1 MGMRILITG
10 GRGQLGRE
18 LQVAFASQTVLAT
31 DEPELDVTDAAAVG
45 RAVDA
50 YRPGLIIHA
59 AALTDTRGCENDP
72 ALAMRVNG
80 DGTRNITLAC
90 RRAGAALLYV
100 GTNEVFDGAKGEPY
114 LEADEPRAINAYGS
128 SKLAGEQHARFLLQ
142 KAYIVRTSWL
152 YGGGNDFPAKV
163 LQAASGELPMVTD
176 EVSSPTWAHD
186 LAQAIARLIERN
198 PPAGTYHLA
207 NDGGCSRF
215 DWAER
220 VLALA
225 GREDVVLRPI
235 TLAEYAERDRKLGRK
250 PVPKPPFSALAN
262 TAAAALGVVLRPWP
276 EALAEYFAT
285 TPAGQPART
294 PD

>member
-1 MGMRILITG
+1 MRILITG

-18 LQVAFASQTVLAT
+18 LQLAFASQTVLAT
-31 DEPELDVTDAAAVG
+31 DLPELDVTDAAVVG
-45 RAVDA
+45 RTVDEF
-50 YRPGLIIHA
+50 RPDLIIHA
-59 AALTDTRGCENDP
+59 AAFTDTRGCENDP
-72 ALAMRVNG
+72 ERAMRVNG
-80 DGTRNITLAC
+80 DGTRNVVLAC
-90 RRAGAALLYV
+90 RRVGAALLYV
-100 GTNEVFDGAKGEPY
+100 STNEVFDGGKGEPY

-186 LAQAIARLIERN
+186 LAQAIARLIERK
-198 PPAGTYHLA
+198 PPAGTYHLT
-207 NDGGCSRF
+207 NDGGCSRLE
-215 DWAER
+215 WAER

-235 TLAEYAERDRKLGRK
+235 TLAEYTEQDRKRGRK

-262 TAAAALGVVLRPWP
+262 TAAAALGVLLRPWP

-285 TPAGQPART
+285 TPAGRPAGT
-294 PD
+294 LH